1 MPQFRLRRSR
11 LRGST
16 NGRLRGN
23 LGIADAVVSAGN
35 AVAGVLLGTRVTTYG
50 NPVPRPRVMLP
61 MAGVTAAVVGA
72 IMDIGAP
79 VVAPGQ
85 TTAPRIVP
93 TSPAAPRAVHAEPP
107 RVPRV
112 VGSVTESP
120 DPAMG
125 VTPRTGE
132 QAVAVPDVPEKTVI
146 DRDVPKPRI
155 VGKTKR

>member
-1 MPQFRLRRSR
+1 MAQFRLRRSR

-23 LGIADAVVSAGN
+23 LGIAASVVDSGN
-35 AVAGVLLGTRVTTYG
+35 AVAGVTPDIRLTTTG
-50 NPVPRPRVMLP
+50 NPIPRARVMLP
-61 MAGVTAAVVGA
+61 MMGVTAAPAVA

-79 VVAPGQ
+79 VVAPGH
-85 TTAPRIVP
+85 TSAPRIAH
-93 TSPAAPRAVHAEPP
+93 TSPVAPRVIAVETH
-107 RVPRV
+107 RVPHV

-132 QAVAVPDVPEKTVI
+132 QAVAAPDVPEKPVAAP
-146 DRDVPKPRI
+146 DVPKPRI

>member
-16 NGRLRGN
+16 SGRLRGN
-23 LGIADAVVSAGN
+23 LGIAASVVDAGN
-35 AVAGVLLGTRVTTYG
+35 AVAGVLLGQRVTTYG

-61 MAGVTAAVVGA
+61 MASVTAAVVNA

-79 VVAPGQ
+79 VVAPGH

-93 TSPAAPRAVHAEPP
+93 TSPVAPRVVVAEPT
-107 RVPRV
+107 RVPQV